1 VVPHGLFVCSH
12 THVAKTE
19 SREKQGN
26 NKLDRTDPPPRR
38 YILLFVS
45 GGTGELRLALT
56 DGPLGGLSIGQ
67 QTEDYAI
74 SAGSRH
80 RVSTKQSAPN
90 VRS

>member
-1 VVPHGLFVCSH
+1 VVPHELFVRSH

-38 YILLFVS
+38 YILFFS

-56 DGPLGGLSIGQ
+56 DGPLDGLSIGQ

-74 SAGSRH
+74 FAGSRH
-80 RVSTKQSAPN
+80 RVSTKENAAN